1 MMKKAVAFVLVTL
14 LVLFNTLSLAEN
26 TIDFQSMS
34 DIELVNL
41 IGNAKDELAR
51 RNNVI
56 SEDAIGQGV
65 YVVGRDIGSGTY
77 TFTCL
82 ETGTY
87 DDGKQRNAFYI
98 YAIGEDGISQGKT
111 LWYLYDAAM
120 NGDVTVN
127 LVDGTIFEIWNC
139 SGFIKKINPSWKP

>member
-1 MMKKAVAFVLVTL
+1 MVKKVVAFMFVML

-26 TIDFQSMS
+26 AIDFQSMS
-34 DIELVNL
+34 DIELENF
-41 IGNAKDELAR
+41 ICNAKDELAR
-51 RNNVI
+51 RNTVA
-56 SEDAIGQGV
+56 SGDAIGQGV
-65 YVVGRDIGSGTY
+65 YVVGRDIGTGTY

-87 DDGKQRNAFYI
+87 DNGEQRNAFYI
-98 YAIGEDGISQGKT
+98 YEIGEDGISQGKT

-139 SGFIKKINPSWKP
+139 SGFIKKIDPSWKP